1 MILTSDAPWL
11 YHGKGL
17 FLLSQ
22 ENDQFHNVSCIKDA
36 TLLHKHAEATTNSQK
51 RGSTKYTS
59 RKMSL
64 TPSLVSSQANPSNP
78 SNGKLQETSVLW
90 PSIAIPA

>member
-22 ENDQFHNVSCIKDA
+22 ENDQFHNLSVALKMQPDCINMLKQLPTCRNVDPPNIPEG
-36 TLLHKHAEATTNSQK
+36 KC
-51 RGSTKYTS
+51 
-59 RKMSL
+59 L
-64 TPSLVSSQANPSNP
+64 TPSLVSSQATSSNP
-78 SNGKLQETSVLW
+78 SNDKHQGTSVLW
-90 PSIAIPA
+90 SSIAIPA